1 VQDDAA
7 LVTASFARISDRTE
21 LLVARF
27 YERLF
32 QEAPA
37 IRGLFPHD
45 MTELREKLASALKLS
60 VENLRRPD
68 LLLPMLEDLGRRH
81 AGYSA
86 EPSHF
91 DTVGRALLGALAE
104 LDPSFDEAVERAW
117 SRAYAQ
123 IAEAMVRGLRE
134 GQLATSDAAT
144 DSINMNPGGS
154 SQGAA

>member
-1 VQDDAA
+1 M
-7 LVTASFARISDRTE
+7 
-21 LLVARF
+21 RF

-37 IRGLFPHD
+37 IRVLFPRD

-68 LLLPMLEDLGRRH
+68 ILVPMLEDLGRRH
-81 AGYSA
+81 AGYGA
-86 EPSHF
+86 EPAHF

-104 LDPSFDEAVERAW
+104 LDPGFDRAVELSW
-117 SRAYAQ
+117 GRAYAQ

-134 GQLATSDAAT
+134 GQLAPGDART
-144 DSINMNPGGS
+144 DSIKVGPGGS